1 MSRREKVATMSLQRA
16 ADLSS
21 TRRRRSDARAALFAR
36 LSGQFLVYISFA
48 IFVVVVGLPFYF
60 IFVSSFTP
68 PNELFRLPPTYL
80 PSAPTLD
87 NYVRMTQSIPF
98 VTYFRNSLIFAIGS
112 SGVSVIAAGMAAYA
126 LARIRFPGSNIVYLA
141 LILSV
146 ALPQIAVLVPMF
158 QTFNTFRLV
167 NTHHGLILMM
177 SSLMLP
183 FTIITLVSFIK
194 QVPGEIEEAAT
205 IDGAGT
211 VQIILR
217 VVLPLIRPAL
227 FTMFLINFIIS
238 WNELLYPLV
247 FAHNVDTKTLSVGL
261 TELTDP
267 GSTYTRPWDQ
277 MSALSVFMIIPV
289 LLIILFGQRM
299 IISGLAR
306 GAVK

>member
-1 MSRREKVATMSLQRA
+1 QPGY
-16 ADLSS
+16 
-21 TRRRRSDARAALFAR
+21 RSALFAR
-36 LSGQFLVYISFA
+36 YGESILIYIGFA
-48 IFVVVVGLPFYF
+48 LFAVVIGLPFYF
-60 IFVSSFTP
+60 IFVSSITP
-68 PNELFRLPPTYL
+68 STELFNVPPTYW
-80 PSAPTLD
+80 PSLPTLD
-87 NYVRMTQSIPF
+87 NYARMVESIPF
-98 VTYFRNSLIFAIGS
+98 LTYFRNSVIFGVGS
-112 SGVSVIAAGMAAYA
+112 AAVSVIAAGMAAYA
-126 LARIRFPGSNIVYLA
+126 LARIRFPGSNIIYLA

-167 NTHHGLILMM
+167 NTHHGLIIMM

-183 FTIITLVSFIK
+183 FTIMTLVSFIK
-194 QVPGEIEEAAT
+194 QVPAEIEEAAY
-205 IDGAGT
+205 IDGATT

-217 VVLPLIRPAL
+217 VLLPLIRPAL

-267 GSTYTRPWDQ
+267 GSTYTKPWDM
-277 MSALSVFMIIPV
+277 MSALSVFMIVPV

-306 GAVK
+306 GALK

>member
-1 MSRREKVATMSLQRA
+1 MSQQAVLHPQAPIHERPGY
-16 ADLSS
+16 
-21 TRRRRSDARAALFAR
+21 RAALLAR
-36 LSGQFLVYISFA
+36 YGESVLIYAAFA
-48 IFVVVVGLPFYF
+48 IFVIVIGLPFYF
-60 IFVSSFTP
+60 IFSSSITP
-68 PNELFRLPPTYL
+68 STELFNVPPTYW
-80 PSAPTLD
+80 PSVPTLD
-87 NYVRMTQSIPF
+87 NYLRMSQSIPF
-98 VTYFRNSLIFAIGS
+98 LTYFRNSLIFGIGS
-112 SGVSVIAAGMAAYA
+112 SAVSVIAAGMAAYA
-126 LARIRFPGSNIVYLA
+126 LARIRFPGSNAIYLA

-167 NTHHGLILMM
+167 NTHHGLIIMM

-194 QVPGEIEEAAT
+194 QVPAEIEEAAY
-205 IDGAGT
+205 IDGANT
-211 VQIILR
+211 VQIITR

-247 FAHNVDTKTLSVGL
+247 FAHTVDTKTLSVGL

-267 GSTYTRPWDQ
+267 GSTYTKPWDM

-306 GAVK
+306 GALK